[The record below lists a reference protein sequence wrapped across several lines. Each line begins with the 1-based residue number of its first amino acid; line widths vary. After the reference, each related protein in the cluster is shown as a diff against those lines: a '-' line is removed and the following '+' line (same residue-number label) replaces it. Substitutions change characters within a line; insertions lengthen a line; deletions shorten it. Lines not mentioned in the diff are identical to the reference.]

1 MTRLINTFKH
11 FKKINPEMNILISYQ
26 KYENKGKN
34 LLNRLVED
42 ELLSGRLTEI
52 NEEDMDADCRDDYI
66 GILRIK

>member
-1 MTRLINTFKH
+1 
-11 FKKINPEMNILISYQ
+11 MNILISYQ